1 MKRWRWMGLAALAT
15 AVVGAVA
22 GLKMRRARVKS
33 R

>member
-1 MKRWRWMGLAALAT
+1 MKRWRWMGLAALAA

-22 GLKMRRARVKS
+22 GLRMRRARVKS